1 MRREIGYLFG
11 AAALGSTLAL
21 AVAQPRAARAAAPVT
36 IEKGLLGIRILQSY
50 RDVFRKFGPPTRV
63 YRSGE
68 TIDMVEALDA
78 QGMPTGGIIGLGG
91 TGQANRGV
99 ARGGPGMPGMGYP
112 GMAPGMPG
120 AGFRPPGAG
129 MGGRGIGAPSGPPP
143 GMMGGYPGM
152 MGRGPGMSGPPPGVF
167 QGYGY
172 PGMAGRPGGM
182 SGGPPAGMMG
192 GYPGM
197 AGRPGMSA
205 TTGARN
211 NTENEDTFR
220 SAGGYMWT
228 YLNPRTEHLY
238 VFLFNNDGRVTA
250 IQEFGR
256 NGGTRTQRGIGLG
269 SPVSAV
275 YQAYGWPDDTDQEG
289 NYLQLF
295 YGPKAHVQFT
305 TLNNKVVA
313 ITVVLSE
320 NMRYRH
326 TGATGQGAGLG
337 MGRGPS
343 GAPGFGGRGPAM
355 GSPGGFG
362 GGRGKRGD
370 IE

>member
-1 MRREIGYLFG
+1 
-11 AAALGSTLAL
+11 
-21 AVAQPRAARAAAPVT
+21 
-36 IEKGLLGIRILQSY
+36 
-50 RDVFRKFGPPTRV
+50 
-63 YRSGE
+63 
-68 TIDMVEALDA
+68 
-78 QGMPTGGIIGLGG
+78 
-91 TGQANRGV
+91 
-99 ARGGPGMPGMGYP
+99 
-112 GMAPGMPG
+112 
-120 AGFRPPGAG
+120 